1 MPETKSERRTA
12 QVWISPTLRDKLKVL
27 ALEECRAAGEI
38 AEDVLSAYVA
48 KAEKR
53 KARVA

>member
-12 QVWISPTLRDKLKVL
+12 QVWVTPTLRDRLKLL
-27 ALEECRAAGEI
+27 ALEEGRATGEI

-48 KAEKR
+48 KEEKR

>member
-1 MPETKSERRTA
+1 MPETKTERRTA
-12 QVWISPTLRDKLKVL
+12 QVWVTPTLRDSLKRQ
-27 ALEECRAAGEI
+27 ALEEGRTIGDVADEYLTAA
-38 AEDVLSAYVA
+38 LA